1 MSRPREPETLRE
13 NQAVAEWLRQG
24 AELLEQQGANP
35 FRVGAYRRGAD
46 RVAGLDRPVRELLA
60 EEGTEGLVELPDIG
74 SGIAAA
80 IEEILASGR
89 WSLLDRLRGQATPE
103 QLFRTL
109 PGIGPELARRI
120 HDELHVDTL
129 EALETAAHDGSLE
142 RVPGIGRRRAA
153 GIRAALESRLSRR
166 LRRDAPAAERPGVDA
181 LLSVDREYRRA
192 AETGELARIAPR
204 RFNPQGSAW
213 LPVLHTERGPWHF
226 TALYS
231 NTARAH
237 ELGRT
242 RDWVVLYFYDHDHR
256 ERQATVVTE
265 RRGPLAGRRVVR
277 GREAECAAWFA
288 HGDAAGPAGR
298 SADLSRRPTPS
309 PPPER

>member
-1 MSRPREPETLRE
+1 MSPPREPEDLRE

-35 FRVGAYRRGAD
+35 FRVAAYRRGAD

-109 PGIGPELARRI
+109 PGIGPELASRI
-120 HDELHVDTL
+120 HDELHLDTL

-166 LRRDAPAAERPGVDA
+166 LRRDAPVAERPAVDT

-192 AETGELARIAPR
+192 AERGELTRIAPR

-213 LPVLHTERGPWHF
+213 LPVLHTEREPWHF

-265 RRGPLAGRRVVR
+265 RRGPLAGLRVVR
-277 GREAECAAWFA
+277 GREAECAAWYA
-288 HGDAAGPAGR
+288 RGGAARMAGR
-298 SADLSRRPTPS
+298 SADVSRRPTPS
-309 PPPER
+309 PAPAR

>member
-1 MSRPREPETLRE
+1 MSPLREPEDLRE

-24 AELLEQQGANP
+24 ADLLEQQGANP

-60 EEGTEGLVELPDIG
+60 TEGTEGLVELPDIG

-80 IEEILASGR
+80 IAEILASGR

-120 HDELHVDTL
+120 HDELHVDSF
-129 EALETAAHDGSLE
+129 EALEVAAHDGSLE
-142 RVPGIGRRRAA
+142 TVPGIGRRRAA
-153 GIRAALESRLSRR
+153 AVRAALESRLSRR
-166 LRRDAPAAERPGVDA
+166 IQRGPAVAERPEVEL
-181 LLSVDREYRRA
+181 LLSVDREYRRR
-192 AETGELARIAPR
+192 AEAGELTRIAPR
-204 RFNPQGSAW
+204 RFNVAGRAW
-213 LPVLHTERGPWHF
+213 LPVLHAERGPWHF

-237 ELGRT
+237 DLRRT

-277 GREAECAAWFA
+277 GREAECEAWYA
-288 HGDAAGPAGR
+288 RAAGRRERPRGDLTRPAPAAR
-298 SADLSRRPTPS
+298 AR
-309 PPPER
+309 